1 MTYRTR
7 LSMAALSCL
16 LTIANQTYGQ
26 QPVDPDLL
34 PPAEF
39 DVQSRGPVHEA
50 FAQPGDLKLE
60 AGIAVPMQPP
70 APIKEAPPEMRPDNE
85 SMQWVPGYWAWDA
98 DRQNFTW
105 ISGVYREPPPGR
117 RFVPGHWVGEGSS
130 YHWVSGFWSTENQQE
145 ISYVPEPPAP
155 LEVKPPTP
163 QPDPNTVFVPGYWV
177 YTSGRYNWRA
187 GYWSPY
193 RAGRIWVA
201 PRYVW
206 TPNGYVFVDGY
217 WDFPL
222 ENRGMIFAP
231 VNFAQPVYLQANF
244 VYRPRFVISVGAVSD
259 SLFVTSGSFYFGDY
273 YGPAYVRLGFRP
285 WWDHGYDPLWSYYSW
300 HHRNDAIWV
309 TNMHRVYADRMAGRV
324 ALPPRTY
331 AAQLRVGVN
340 IGGIGIAAV
349 VPLKTAVAVG
359 LPGSNFRVVRNER
372 IAIETAHIERMRE
385 IEHVRAVSE
394 RRAIGV
400 AAPASMRLPPPVIH
414 NVPPHPVAPVV
425 TSTPAI
431 HPQTTPVAPIT
442 PHPAG
447 PVVGTPPVHP
457 ATTPGTP
464 ITPVPHPGV
473 VTPGTPGPGPV
484 GTPATRPGTPLTPG
498 KGPPM
503 PPAKGPPANN
513 NPPNGERPRQPG
525 QSSRLSPGG
534 PSSWMPPAHASAV
547 ASVRNSMSPVSHD
560 GERMR

>member
-1 MTYRTR
+1 MNFRTR
-7 LSMAALSCL
+7 RSMTL
-16 LTIANQTYGQ
+16 LASVFGAISLLMVADRSYSQ
-26 QPVDPDLL
+26 QQDPDLL

-39 DVQSRGPVHEA
+39 DVQSRGQVHEA

-60 AGIAVPMQPP
+60 AGLTVPLQPP

-85 SMQWVPGYWAWDA
+85 SMQWIPGYWGWDA

-117 RFVPGHWVGEGSS
+117 RFVPGHWIGEGTS
-130 YHWVSGFWSTENQQE
+130 YRWVSGFWSTETQQE
-145 ISYVPEPPAP
+145 IAYVPEPPAP

-206 TPNGYVFVDGY
+206 TPSGYLFVDGY
-217 WDFPL
+217 WDYPL
-222 ENRGMIFAP
+222 EARGMIFAP
-231 VNFAQPVYLQANF
+231 VNFNQPVYLQANY

-300 HHRNDAIWV
+300 HHRNDVVWAA
-309 TNMHRVYADRMAGRV
+309 NMHRVYADRMAGRV

-340 IGGIGIAAV
+340 IGGVGITAV

-385 IEHVRAVSE
+385 IEHVRAVNE
-394 RRAIGV
+394 HRAIGV
-400 AAPASMRLPPPVIH
+400 AAPASIKLPPPVIH
-414 NVPPHPVAPVV
+414 NVPPRPVAPVV
-425 TSTPAI
+425 TSTPTI
-431 HPQTTPVAPIT
+431 HPQTTPVAPAAPIT

-464 ITPVPHPGV
+464 LTPVPHPGTV
-473 VTPGTPGPGPV
+473 
-484 GTPATRPGTPLTPG
+484 TPG

-503 PPAKGPPANN
+503 PPAKGGPTPMPTGPTPGPAVT
-513 NPPNGERPRQPG
+513 PRPT
-525 QSSRLSPGG
+525 QSSRLTPGG
-534 PSSWMPPAHASAV
+534 PSWSPLTAHASAV
-547 ASVRNSMSPVSHD
+547 TSVRNPLAPASRD
-560 GERMR
+560 GEHLR